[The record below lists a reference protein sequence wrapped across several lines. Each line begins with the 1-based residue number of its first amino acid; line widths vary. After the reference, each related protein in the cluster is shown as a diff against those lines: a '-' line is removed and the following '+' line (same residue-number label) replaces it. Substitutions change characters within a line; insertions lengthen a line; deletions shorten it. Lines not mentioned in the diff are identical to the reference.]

1 VSGTGPVSSAGDADQ
16 ATGAGQA
23 GGRGEG
29 AAQALPLAVK
39 LLHPQAQLPRRAH
52 PGDAGADLFSVDEVT
67 IPTGE
72 RREVGTGIAL
82 AIPDGYAGFVQPRSG
97 LAFKHGIMVVN
108 SPGLID
114 AGYRGEV
121 RISLYNSG
129 SEPFAITVG
138 ERIAQLVVQ
147 RVAEPEFLPV
157 EELPPSVRGS
167 GGFGSSGR

>member
-1 VSGTGPVSSAGDADQ
+1 MHVAVRFLDPRA
-16 ATGAGQA
+16 
-23 GGRGEG
+23 R
-29 AAQALPLAVK
+29 LPL
-39 LLHPQAQLPRRAH
+39 RAN
-52 PGDAGADLFSVDEVT
+52 PGDAGADLFAVEET
-67 IPTGE
+67 LIPPGE
-72 RREVGTGIAL
+72 RRDVGTGLAL
-82 AIPDGYAGFVQPRSG
+82 AIPPGYAGFVQPRSG

-129 SEPFAITVG
+129 SEPFAVKTG

-147 RVAEPEFLPV
+147 RVEGPAFVES
-157 EELPPSVRGS
+157 EELPGSTRGE